1 MPPKSRLR
9 AVAADEQP
17 DPPPSKKRK
26 QTVSQAAEGGK
37 LRELLVAM
45 RDRIAVTVA
54 DPNCPPRDL
63 AALTRRLHEIA
74 RDIEAIDVAA
84 EEEHSGE
91 PSADDTWDS
100 SAI

>member
-9 AVAADEQP
+9 AVSPNEKPATR
-17 DPPPSKKRK
+17 KGK
-26 QTVSQAAEGGK
+26 QTVYEAAEGGK
-37 LRELLVAM
+37 LRDLLVAM
-45 RDRIAVTVA
+45 RDRIAKAVA

-74 RDIEAIDVAA
+74 RDIDAIDAAA
-84 EEEHSGE
+84 EEEQSDA
-91 PSADDTWDS
+91 SADEDWDA

>member
-1 MPPKSRLR
+1 MPRKAPLR
-9 AVAADEQP
+9 AVTTDEK
-17 DPPPSKKRK
+17 PPPRKRK
-26 QTVSQAAEGGK
+26 LTVSQAAESGE
-37 LRELLVAM
+37 LRALLVTM
-45 RDRIAVTVA
+45 RDRIAKSVE

-84 EEEHSGE
+84 EQEAG
-91 PSADDTWDS
+91 SAQPTPDEDWDS